1 MNIQPNFTRP
11 LCRALFYQRTKNA
24 TKNIRVAPAAVYKK
38 CMIEKTEQFLS
49 RMRWKAF
56 HYLNP
61 VTAADKETL
70 VFKTKNCPPVVEEM
84 KSFEEGMISVIQNIT
99 FKRAQSQFQQDLQG
113 DIVSVKNNDR
123 LFVKADKTTNFHK
136 L

>member
-1 MNIQPNFTRP
+1 M
-11 LCRALFYQRTKNA
+11 QRTSFSYS
-24 TKNIRVAPAAVYKK
+24 TKNIRVALAAVYKK

-61 VTAADKETL
+61 VTAANKETFG
-70 VFKTKNCPPVVEEM
+70 FKTKNCPPVVEEM
-84 KSFEEGMISVIQNIT
+84 KSFEEGMISIIQIIT

-113 DIVSVKNNDR
+113 DIASVKKNNDR
-123 LFVKADKTTNFHK
+123 LFVKGDKTINFYK
-136 L
+136 LWTSLILSDY